1 MNRNNFI
8 LSRRKCS
15 FQRKAEHRVLQECS
29 SEPRRKGKAH
39 TPEEAP
45 LRSIT
50 KHHQCGCSTVVNHNL
65 YIYTCPSYII
75 LGECLWTDGQKS
87 LSRICTYIL
96 IYKYVRFEPKNKYL
110 YKHIS
115 YMCISVYMLI
125 LLAHKTPTGP
135 WYQIFMNISI
145 CQRHSP
151 STTTNSELGQIIW
164 TS

>member
-1 MNRNNFI
+1 MNIIPLGKNVGFATRTAHCLI
-8 LSRRKCS
+8 EECPS
-15 FQRKAEHRVLQECS
+15 KASPKV
-29 SEPRRKGKAH
+29 KVH

-75 LGECLWTDGQKS
+75 LGVCLWTDGQKS

-151 STTTNSELGQIIW
+151 STTTNSDLGQIIW
-164 TS
+164 TR